1 MCALSFG
8 VQLIEGKILSE
19 IKKLID
25 SKVSAVFMA
34 SVLPPHDP
42 EGNGKL
48 SINAEVTVRI
58 PELILDYTAFAGG
71 ETERQLVIPVE
82 ERIIPINTTIKAA
95 RPKTMEG
102 SSRIQLQL
110 NSLALDLEVSGVE
123 FKQMMMGVGAL
134 AHGIKAK
141 LEISGKGAATWQI

>member
-25 SKVSAVFMA
+25 SKVSAVFLA

-42 EGNGKL
+42 DGNGKL

-58 PELILDYTAFAGG
+58 PELVLDYTAFAGG

-82 ERIIPINTTIKAA
+82 ELIIPISTTIKAT

-102 SSRIQLQL
+102 SSQIQLQV
-110 NSLALDLEVSGVE
+110 NSLSLDLEVSGLE

-134 AHGIKAK
+134 AHGIKGK
-141 LEISGKGAATWQI
+141 LEVSGKGAATWQI